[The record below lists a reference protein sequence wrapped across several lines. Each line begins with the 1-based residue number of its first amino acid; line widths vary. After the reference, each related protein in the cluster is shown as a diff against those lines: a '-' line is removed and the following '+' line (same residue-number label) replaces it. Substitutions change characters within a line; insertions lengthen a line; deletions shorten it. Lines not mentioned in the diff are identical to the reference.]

1 MKKLIFL
8 ALILLVSVSCATC
21 INSEVLIEDT
31 YIQVKDKKY
40 QVYRYGEKTY
50 YIYKQDCK
58 GNTYRQRVF
67 ICI

>member
-1 MKKLIFL
+1 M
-8 ALILLVSVSCATC
+8 VSVSCATC
-21 INSEVLIEDT
+21 IKSEVLIEDT

-40 QVYRYGEKTY
+40 QVYRYGDRIY